1 MIAAATVSSF
11 HAATVVAQVEKIA
24 NRGRFGSI
32 SNVLLDAAQ
41 KSVSLV
47 MLASAEARGPP
58 SANVVQQVR
67 TRGGSDTAV
76 ADAHTP
82 NAPES
87 DMTTY
92 VAAARLRVTAKLPQG

>member
-1 MIAAATVSSF
+1 MSAF
-11 HAATVVAQVEKIA
+11 HAATFAAQVEKLA

-58 SANVVQQVR
+58 SANLAQVVR
-67 TRGGSDTAV
+67 TRGSIDTGV
-76 ADAHTP
+76 ADALTP
-82 NAPES
+82 NVSES
-87 DMTTY
+87 DMTKY